1 MMASSTLLPGS
12 EWQQPAVGLVR
23 AGFCQIFALSSCL
36 FVDSMAAQERVVVTQ
51 DIRSAEL
58 PVEARFQIEFDQLG
72 TAVAAAWARSDGGS
86 QVVRHAVNTRHLSE
100 ADKLGQLYFG

>member
-1 MMASSTLLPGS
+1 MASSTLLPGS

-58 PVEARFQIEFDQLG
+58 PVEARCQIEFDQLG
-72 TAVAAAWARSDGGS
+72 TASEVAWARSDRGS
-86 QVVRHAVNTRHLSE
+86 QAVGHAVCTRHIRE
-100 ADKLGQLYFG
+100 ADKLGHLHLG